1 MSSSSSMKV
10 PLEPYPAPP
19 LQAMGQE
26 GYEYPPRV
34 VPAADTFEAMV
45 RRLHLKRRWGGR
57 GGGGTLAATAKSP
70 TAAAEKDLASSLES
84 VEEAMRDLLIVADLV
99 HVAREERSFIGQDS
113 LTESQLPGGALP
125 LPVSYIAPE
134 VVLEMKKKSLA
145 QAANDMASWVQQTQA
160 TLSKSRRLIGTVA
173 GLRRTSR
180 LRAGGRNVA
189 LARPLSAGDPLS
201 VLIDTKNG
209 PVILPFRVDL
219 EGIPHVPGQGEE
231 ARRDPLGMTPPPPS
245 SSSLHVHVLH
255 GQQGLSASCSSWRP
269 PATHRTEGPA
279 GLALRLQELDDEA
292 YLGRLFE
299 VLRREV
305 ANPAQAWVDRHGV
318 CGGNNGTS
326 LRVGHAAEAIGEVGG
341 AGKEEVEGLRG
352 VDAPLQVV
360 EATGQHVVV
369 EIDHLHELAIEFGAG
384 NKARQSLSSS
394 PPQAASLGRLSQLAF
409 MRLVELGRQRG
420 RRNAEEEEQ
429 EEEQQGAG
437 ASDQAILFRVIREL
451 AHQQFMERLLSR
463 LSRVVRKVGDSAI
476 PTVLET
482 VRWVEYP
489 FMSPVSRLVIV
500 GKNGKAKDQSFLLD
514 IRVRVTSIS
523 VSWTCMHGQEEGQT
537 TTTNELEHLED
548 LETYLERKFGTIP
561 SSFPSMK

>member
-1 MSSSSSMKV
+1 MASSSSTSKKV

-34 VPAADTFEAMV
+34 VPSAETFEAMV
-45 RRLHLKRRWGGR
+45 RRLHLKRRWEGGR

-70 TAAAEKDLASSLES
+70 TAAAERDLASSLES

-125 LPVSYIAPE
+125 LPVSYIPPE

-160 TLSKSRRLIGTVA
+160 TFSKGRRLIATVA

-201 VLIDTKNG
+201 VLIDTKKG
-209 PVILPFRVDL
+209 PVILPFRVDS
-219 EGIPHVPGQGEE
+219 EGIPRVPGQGEE

-245 SSSLHVHVLH
+245 SSLHIHVFN
-255 GQQGLSASCSSWRP
+255 GQQGTSASCSSWRP
-269 PATHRTEGPA
+269 PPTHGAEGPA

-292 YLGRLFE
+292 YMGRLFE
-299 VLRREV
+299 ILRREA
-305 ANPAQAWVDRHGV
+305 ANPAQAWVDRYGI

-326 LRVGHAAEAIGEVGG
+326 LKVGRAAEAVGEMGRK
-341 AGKEEVEGLRG
+341 AEVELEGLRG

-360 EATGQHVVV
+360 EASGQHVVV

-384 NKARQSLSSS
+384 REGRQPPSFY
-394 PPQAASLGRLSQLAF
+394 PQAASLERLSQLAF
-409 MRLVELGRQRG
+409 MRLVELGMQQG
-420 RRNAEEEEQ
+420 RRNVEEEG
-429 EEEQQGAG
+429 EEGEE
-437 ASDQAILFRVIREL
+437 DELDRVILSRMTREL
-451 AHQQFMERLLSR
+451 AHHQFMERLLSR
-463 LSRVVRKVGDSAI
+463 LSRVVRKVGDSAT
-476 PTVLET
+476 PTVVET

-489 FMSPVSRLVIV
+489 VTAPISRLVV
-500 GKNGKAKDQSFLLD
+500 MGTSGGEAEAESFLLD
-514 IRVRVTSIS
+514 IQVLVTSLHL
-523 VSWTCMHGQEEGQT
+523 SWTSGRKDSREMRRT
-537 TTTNELEHLED
+537 TTTEELTHLE
-548 LETYLERKFGTIP
+548 EFEMYLERKLSIVIV
-561 SSFPSMK
+561 K